1 MHISFYFLHGPFSLF
16 LSFLKWFF
24 IIFWSH
30 RVACQILIPQPGIE
44 LVLPVLKAQSLNHWT
59 TGEVLHLMISTAL
72 MCFVHGF
79 PY

>member
-1 MHISFYFLHGPFSLF
+1 MAHSF
-16 LSFLKWFF
+16 SFFFEMVF

-30 RVACQILIPQPGIE
+30 HLACEILIPQPGIE

-59 TGEVLHLMISTAL
+59 TGEVLHFMISIAL